1 MAVKTRVI
9 LPYKSHMLVN
19 AQARFFIWIF
29 HEKKKKKTVSIGS
42 FMQRF
47 SLLWLLSKY
56 LIPAEPTSEKI
67 GCFQVIVFGNGIEI

>member
-1 MAVKTRVI
+1 M
-9 LPYKSHMLVN
+9 
-19 AQARFFIWIF
+19 
-29 HEKKKKKTVSIGS
+29 KKKKKPVSIGS

-67 GCFQVIVFGNGIEI
+67 GCFQVIVFGNEIEI

>member
-1 MAVKTRVI
+1 MAVTTRVI

-29 HEKKKKKTVSIGS
+29 HEKKKGPVSIGS

-67 GCFQVIVFGNGIEI
+67 GCFQVIVFGNEIEI